1 MRRACLVGLLTTLFA
16 CHEPAALPPDSDDD
30 SDEAEDK
37 SSASKDDAG
46 SGKRGKADAA
56 ARDGRASDD
65 VDSDENGSK
74 GGGAGDDEPDAP
86 RADATGLPCDVKE
99 VLETHCVSCH
109 AAETP
114 QFGAPMSLASA
125 ADFHEQ
131 APKAKTAMHVA
142 AIDRIERTGK
152 GAMPPS
158 GQPPMPDEAK
168 KTLLAWLEAEAPAS
182 DARCEAPDDVGDDE
196 DPSDNAE
203 ASDCEISIELRA
215 HDGDGKK
222 FPVPLEDDSYEC
234 FYFKVDSQ
242 IDAETLTTSLSPL
255 LDDTRVLH
263 HSLLFAANNEDEAP
277 SGTHAPCNG
286 VHPGAQLLTAWL
298 PGTPALVMPDDV
310 GMETPSGSSAQFILE
325 NHYNNTARHRGAS
338 DNSGIKV
345 CATKKPKS
353 QRAAI
358 HWLGSE
364 LITLPPNSQGSA
376 QGTCTPSDDEPVH
389 ILGVIP
395 HMHQLGRNV
404 TMTINRADGS
414 KDVLHEGSFEFENQ
428 TYYPKD
434 VVLQPGDTVT
444 TKCDYMN
451 DTTGVVTLG
460 EKTTQEMCYMFT
472 LAYPVGS
479 MNTGG
484 DYLNPFNGQPI
495 IQGPNRCMR

>member
-1 MRRACLVGLLTTLFA
+1 MRRACLVGLLTTLLA
-16 CHEPAALPPDSDDD
+16 CQEPQAIPRDTAEDG
-30 SDEAEDK
+30 DEALDK
-37 SSASKDDAG
+37 TSASKDDAG
-46 SGKRGKADAA
+46 TGKRGKADAA
-56 ARDGRASDD
+56 VKEDREPDA
-65 VDSDENGSK
+65 VDSDSDDQ
-74 GGGAGDDEPDAP
+74 ADDEPEAP
-86 RADATGLPCDVKE
+86 SADAKGLPCDVKE
-99 VLETHCVSCH
+99 VLDAHCVSCH
-109 AAETP
+109 AADTL

-125 ADFHEQ
+125 ADFHKQ
-131 APKAKTAMHVA
+131 APRAETVTYAA

-158 GQPPMPDEAK
+158 GQPPMPEKAK
-168 KTLLAWLEAEAPAS
+168 KTLLDWLEAEAPES
-182 DARCEAPDDVGDDE
+182 DARCAPSDAGDDE
-196 DPSDNAE
+196 DEGQREDVE
-203 ASDCEISIELRA
+203 ASDCDVSIELRA

-234 FYFKVDSQ
+234 FYIKVDSE
-242 IDAETLTTSLSPL
+242 IDADTLITSLSPL

-263 HSLLFAANNEDEAP
+263 HSLLFAADNEDEAP

-298 PGTPALVMPDDV
+298 PGTPALVLPDNV
-310 GMETPSGSSAQFILE
+310 GMEIPSGSSAQFILE
-325 NHYNNTARHRGAS
+325 NHYNNTARHQGAS

-376 QGTCTPSDDEPVH
+376 QGTCTPSDDEPIH

-404 TMTINRADGS
+404 KMTINRADGS
-414 KDVLHEGSFEFENQ
+414 KDVLHEGTFEFENQ
-428 TYYPKD
+428 TYYPKE
-434 VVLQPGDTVT
+434 VVLKPGDTVT

-451 DTTGVVTLG
+451 DTTGIVTLG
-460 EKTTQEMCYMFT
+460 EKTTQEMCYIFT